1 MASNTERSRRLRAHR
16 KDDHSLCL
24 ATSCDAGNATA
35 VASATVAVAPPV
47 GLGARGTAMWSDL
60 VTASTGPAE
69 RVLIAEACRIADRLE
84 RLDRQ
89 LRGADREWLRLT
101 WRETEGDLIV
111 TVDKALSEARQQ
123 AVALKQLLGEI
134 RQAQAP
140 AKSAPARTAAP
151 GPTAPPEVP
160 SGVADLTG
168 RIRRRSG

>member
-1 MASNTERSRRLRAHR
+1 M
-16 KDDHSLCL
+16 CL
-24 ATSCDAGNATA
+24 ATSCDAGNATT
-35 VASATVAVAPPV
+35 VATVAAAPA
-47 GLGARGTAMWSDL
+47 GLDTRGRSMWDELTSP
-60 VTASTGPAE
+60 STGPAE

-168 RIRRRSG
+168 RIRRRSA